1 MRLRTSSN
9 MNTVLIF
16 VFSILALGAVISL
29 AIVGLKLRASSKR
42 ISRSIDPIAQKSKN
56 LRLEVSALKRSRL
69 DRQRRLD
76 TSSSKQQTSEK

>member
-1 MRLRTSSN
+1 MLLGMLSSVN
-9 MNTVLIF
+9 QVFIYIF
-16 VFSILALGAVISL
+16 SALAIGALVAL
-29 AIVGLKLRASSKR
+29 AIVGLRLRASSKR

-76 TSSSKQQTSEK
+76 TSSSQQQTSEK